1 MILQC
6 KDVDFA
12 YGENEILKQISFTV
26 EPGTF
31 CAILGR
37 NGCGKTTLLH
47 CLNGILSADEGTIQ
61 LGERSIT
68 GMSPKEIAQ
77 HVSLVAQEHME
88 IFPFK
93 VLDVVVM
100 GRAPYLGLT
109 DTPSEPDYERAHEA
123 LRTLNAESLAGCNFN
138 QISGGE
144 RQIAL
149 LAMALVQASDIML
162 LDEPTNH
169 LDFKNQYHLL
179 ARIKKLCRTRG
190 ISIVA
195 SMHDPNM
202 TTLFADQVVMIKHG
216 RVFESGSAAEIM
228 TAEHIA
234 KLYDTETEG
243 IEVMPGKQ
251 FFLPA
256 ALINECN
263 NEANHHHR

>member
-1 MILQC
+1 MILEC
-6 KDVDFA
+6 KGIDFK
-12 YGENEILKQISFTV
+12 YGDKQILREISFSV
-26 EPGTF
+26 SPGSF

-47 CLNGILSADEGTIQ
+47 CLNGILSPYNGSVTLDGRKIED
-61 LGERSIT
+61 
-68 GMSPKEIAQ
+68 MSPKEIAQ

-109 DTPSEPDYERAHEA
+109 NTPDEADYEMAREA
-123 LRTLNAESLAGCNFN
+123 LRTLNSEQLASSCFN

-149 LAMALVQASDIML
+149 LATALVQTSDIML

-179 ARIKKLCRTRG
+179 ARIKQLCRIKG
-190 ISIVA
+190 ISIIA

-216 RVFESGSAAEIM
+216 GVIKSGSAKEIM
-228 TAEHIA
+228 TAENIA
-234 KLYDTETEG
+234 ALYDTETEAV
-243 IEVMPGKQ
+243 EVMPNKP
-251 FFLPA
+251 FFLPR
-256 ALINECN
+256 ALIEECN
-263 NEANHHHR
+263 HETNHHHR